1 MKLTLLAALWA
12 AGALFAQIQDRR
24 LVFSTFHGGD
34 RDDDA
39 RAVVVDRTGN
49 IYVTGETSSRDL
61 THTLIGGKPLTLAVS
76 KSYLTKYA
84 PNGEKVLWRLL
95 IGGSANTVPAALALD
110 PEGNVFLA
118 GSTDAR
124 DLPMKNPIQDKHGSP
139 LSIAFLM
146 KISPEGQLL
155 FSTLY
160 GGERKD
166 DPRALAVDSAGNLYM
181 AGRATSAAFPV
192 KNALQPKLGGGNDD
206 GFIVKFTPDL
216 KVAYATYLGGTGG
229 DQIHAIAIGPDD
241 SVHVVGESSSNGMAT
256 PGAYVPTVQPY
267 SSFAARISADGQKL
281 QYFTYVGWRSGYT
294 VARAVAVDTF
304 GQAWIAGDTTA
315 KQIPTTRDA
324 IQPAYGGGFRD
335 GFLLR
340 LAANGGEANYVS
352 FAGGSFS
359 GPVNQDETI
368 TAIRIDARGH
378 LHAAGH
384 TNSRDF
390 PQHRVLQPAHGGAFD
405 AFAFKLDHANKQIL
419 YSTVWGGERNDQ
431 AQAIALGP
439 GEAVTIVG
447 ESLSGN
453 LPVSAPAV
461 QTRLASTAD
470 AFVTQIC
477 DPWLG
482 AQEPARFRHVRG
494 NAAPE
499 AQEIAVWSGCVQ
511 PFDVSEVT
519 ANQPWLVTT
528 PGAVTVPMPLRLS
541 VNAEG
546 LEPGEYRAS
555 VFVTVPDAY
564 YPRLEIPVVLE
575 VTDPPAALE

>member
-1 MKLTLLAALWA
+1 MKFTLLTALWA
-12 AGALFAQIQDRR
+12 FGTLHAQVQDRR

-39 RAVVVDRTGN
+39 RAVVVDRSGH

-61 THTLIGGKPLTLAVS
+61 THTPIGGKPLTLAVS
-76 KSYLTKYA
+76 KGYLTKYA

-95 IGGSANTVPAALALD
+95 IGGSANTVPSALALD
-110 PEGNVFLA
+110 PDGNVFVA

-124 DLPMKNPIQDKHGSP
+124 DLPMKNAIQDKHGSP

-181 AGRATSAAFPV
+181 AGRATSSTFPV
-192 KNALQPKLGGGNDD
+192 KNALQPKLAGGNDD

-229 DQIHAIAIGPDD
+229 DQIHAIAVGPDD
-241 SVHVVGESSSNGMAT
+241 SLYVVGESSSNGIAT
-256 PGAYVPTVQPY
+256 PGAYIQALPPY
-267 SSFAARISADGQKL
+267 SSFAARLSADGQTL
-281 QYFTYVGWRSGYT
+281 HYLTYIGWRSGYT
-294 VARAVAVDTF
+294 VARALAVDPA
-304 GQAWIAGDTTA
+304 GQAWVAGDTTA
-315 KQIPTTRDA
+315 KQMPTTSDA

-340 LAANGGEANYVS
+340 LAANGDGANYVS

-378 LHAAGH
+378 LHAVGH

-390 PQHRVLQPAHGGAFD
+390 PQHRTVQPAHGGAFD
-405 AFAFKLDHANKQIL
+405 AFAFKLDHANKQII
-419 YSTVWGGERNDQ
+419 YSTVWGGGRNDQ

-439 GEAVTIVG
+439 DEAVTIVG
-447 ESLSGN
+447 ESLSSD

-461 QTRLASTAD
+461 QSRIASTND

-477 DPWLG
+477 DPWPG

-494 NAAPE
+494 AALPE
-499 AQEIAVWSGCVQ
+499 AQMIQVWSGCTQ
-511 PFDVSEVT
+511 PFEVSEVT
-519 ANQPWLVTT
+519 ANQPWLVPA
-528 PGAVTVPMPLRLS
+528 PGTLTLPMPLRLS
-541 VNAEG
+541 VNVEG
-546 LEPGEYRAS
+546 LQPGEYRAS
-555 VFVTVPDAY
+555 VFVTVPDAF

-575 VTDPPAALE
+575 VTDPAL

>member
-1 MKLTLLAALWA
+1 MKLTLLTAFCAIGILH
-12 AGALFAQIQDRR
+12 AQVQDRR
-24 LVFSTFHGGD
+24 VVFSTFHGGD

-61 THTLIGGKPLTLAVS
+61 AHTPIGGKPLTLAVS
-76 KSYLTKYA
+76 KGYLTKYA

-95 IGGSANTVPAALALD
+95 IGGSANTVPGALALD
-110 PEGNVFLA
+110 PDGNVFLA

-124 DLPMKNPIQDKHGSP
+124 DLPMKNAIQDKHGST
-139 LSIAFLM
+139 LAIAFLM

-181 AGRATSAAFPV
+181 AGRASSTTFPL
-192 KNALQPKLGGGNDD
+192 KNPLQPKFAGGNDD

-216 KVAYATYLGGTGG
+216 KVAYATFLGGTGS
-229 DQIHAIAIGPDD
+229 DQIHAIAVGPDD
-241 SVHVVGESSSNGMAT
+241 SLYVVGESSSSGVAT
-256 PGAYVPTVQPY
+256 PGAYIQTLPPY
-267 SSFAARISADGQKL
+267 SSFAARISADGQML
-281 QYFTYVGWRSGYT
+281 HYFTHIGWRGGYT
-294 VARAVAVDTF
+294 VARAVAVDTA
-304 GQAWIAGDTTA
+304 GQAWVAGDTTA
-315 KQIPTTRDA
+315 KQMPTTANA
-324 IQPAYGGGFRD
+324 IQAAYGGGFRD

-340 LAANGGEANYVS
+340 LAANGDAADYVS

-368 TAIRIDARGH
+368 TAIRIDSRGH

-390 PQHRVLQPAHGGAFD
+390 PQHRAAQPAHGGAFD
-405 AFAFKLDHANKQIL
+405 AFAFKVDHANRQII
-419 YSTVWGGERNDQ
+419 YSTTWGGERNDQ

-447 ESLSGN
+447 ESFSAG
-453 LPVSAPAV
+453 LPVSATAV
-461 QTRLASTAD
+461 QPRLASTND

-477 DPWLG
+477 DPWPG
-482 AQEPARFRHVRG
+482 AQGPARFRHVRSG
-494 NAAPE
+494 TAPE
-499 AQEIAVWSGCVQ
+499 TQEIAVWSGCVQ
-511 PFDVSEVT
+511 PFEVSEVT
-519 ANQPWLVTT
+519 ANQPWLIPA
-528 PGAVTVPMPLRLS
+528 PGAMTLPMALRLS
-541 VNAEG
+541 VNVEG

-555 VFVTVPDAY
+555 VFVTVPDAFH
-564 YPRLEIPVVLE
+564 PRLEIPVLLE
-575 VTDPPAALE
+575 VTDPPL